1 MITSDLLRRLP
12 KAELHCHLDGSVR
25 PSTLLELAR
34 EARVPMPRDDAEALG
49 DFMRVD
55 NARDLDEYL
64 QRFSVT
70 LSVMQSAESME
81 RVAYELAEDCAREGV
96 RYVEVRYA
104 PILNV
109 HGGLTLTEAV
119 EHPLRGLARA
129 EREYGITARV
139 IVCAIRHLPPA
150 TSLDLAR
157 LAVDF
162 HGSGVVGFD
171 LAGGEAGHPAS
182 AHKAAFDLAL
192 EHGLPCTCHAG
203 EGAGAESVA
212 DALHACRVHRI
223 GHGTRLGEDPALLAE
238 ARDRGI
244 GIECCLTSNIQT
256 HAAASFDT
264 HPLRAYFDAG
274 LQVSINTDNRLM
286 SGTDLVTEY
295 GLAAR
300 HLGFTFEE
308 LAQLARNGFTNAF
321 LPDAERAALVA
332 RVDAELAAL
341 RAAA

>member
-1 MITSDLLRRLP
+1 
-12 KAELHCHLDGSVR
+12 
-25 PSTLLELAR
+25 LA
-34 EARVPMPRDDAEALG
+34 
-49 DFMRVD
+49 
-55 NARDLDEYL
+55 
-64 QRFSVT
+64 
-70 LSVMQSAESME
+70 
-81 RVAYELAEDCAREGV
+81 
-96 RYVEVRYA
+96 
-104 PILNV
+104 
-109 HGGLTLTEAV
+109 
-119 EHPLRGLARA
+119 
-129 EREYGITARV
+129 
-139 IVCAIRHLPPA
+139 PA

-162 HGSGVVGFD
+162 QGSGVVGFD

-182 AHKAAFDLAL
+182 VHKAAFDFALA
-192 EHGLPCTCHAG
+192 HGLPCTCHAG
-203 EGAGAESVA
+203 EGAGADSVA
-212 DALHACRVHRI
+212 DALHACHVHRI

-321 LPDAERAALVA
+321 LPEAERLALVA